1 MTITVEELKKN
12 IDKYLEL
19 SEQEDIF
26 IVSNNQVIAQL
37 SKPKIDKIKVL
48 RRLVGIAGNNSSIQL
63 EDIKEERLKRQYS
76 K

>member
-1 MTITVEELKKN
+1 MTITVKELKKN

-76 K
+76 I

>member
-26 IVSNNQVIAQL
+26 IVSNNQVIAKL

-76 K
+76 I